1 LAFAAERQIVIRTG
15 VMIAEILKAGA
26 VLSIVLGVSAGPY
39 VLGCSPNCGD
49 CVPDY
54 EGLVIWTGAPV
65 TAVTLSGAACT
76 GGRFRCEPADFD
88 NMIHDPCTKVQLQAR
103 AEGLCVVDLTVGGSP
118 VRIER
123 QMSRRPP
130 GCCGGFIGEANHEG
144 FIDLTANVDASAD
157 LAADLT
163 GS

>member
-1 LAFAAERQIVIRTG
+1 
-15 VMIAEILKAGA
+15 MSAEILKAGA
-26 VLSIVLGVSAGPY
+26 VLSVVVAVSAGPY
-39 VLGCSPNCGD
+39 VLGCNPNCGD
-49 CVPDY
+49 CTIDH
-54 EGLVIWTGAPV
+54 EGLVIWTPAPV

-88 NMIHDPCTKVQLQAR
+88 NTIHEPCTKVQLLAKAQ
-103 AEGLCVVDLTVGGSP
+103 GLCVVDLTFGGSP

-123 QMSRRPP
+123 QMSLRPP

-144 FIDLTANVDASAD
+144 FIDLTANVDAGAD
-157 LAADLT
+157 LDASDLA